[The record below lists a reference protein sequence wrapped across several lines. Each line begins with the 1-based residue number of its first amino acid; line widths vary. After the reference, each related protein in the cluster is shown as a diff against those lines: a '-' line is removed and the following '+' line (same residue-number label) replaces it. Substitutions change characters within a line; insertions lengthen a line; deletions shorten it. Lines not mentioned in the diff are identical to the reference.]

1 MKGYFINPKDKTIK
15 EIVMFTKD
23 VDLQSLINTVRLI
36 LGVDKIDGMLYN
48 SYSFLF
54 YQEQHDSHK
63 KDCKHWFE
71 IEGNIKPKIIFGS
84 ALIILPLEKEI
95 TSFNITFLNTYT
107 PPIKDFEL

>member
-23 VDLQSLINTVRLI
+23 VDLQSLINTVHLI

-63 KDCKHWFE
+63 KDYKHWFE
-71 IEGNIKPKIIFGS
+71 IEGNIKPKIMTNKQVSKEIIISSIF
-84 ALIILPLEKEI
+84 LIIMFSLFTI
-95 TSFNITFLNTYT
+95 TLSL
-107 PPIKDFEL
+107 